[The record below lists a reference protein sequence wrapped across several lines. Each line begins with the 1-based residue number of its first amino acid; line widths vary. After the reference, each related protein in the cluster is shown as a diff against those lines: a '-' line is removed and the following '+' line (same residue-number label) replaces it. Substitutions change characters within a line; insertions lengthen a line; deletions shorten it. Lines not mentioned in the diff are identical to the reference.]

1 MQSFEDCEKILKT
14 FFVPSPSEYH
24 PDIKRGPD
32 AAHLKLVTAIYY
44 QYVIHLHSTPGLT
57 RECFVVPFP

>member
-1 MQSFEDCEKILKT
+1 MQSFA
-14 FFVPSPSEYH
+14 
-24 PDIKRGPD
+24 DIKRGPD